1 MLYPSPT
8 TDRIYIAFEHD
19 DVKIF
24 DPATRDYQDLNIQ
37 KINQLTILIN
47 SFLEKDKDELWI
59 GTDSGL
65 FIYKVNTGEC
75 TRIRQDP
82 LDPYALSSHFISA
95 FCRDRRTAS
104 GFVSTKTASTTIP
117 LSALSMCIIPGTGN
131 IR

>member
-24 DPATRDYQDLNIQ
+24 DPATRDQDLNIQ
-37 KINQLTILIN
+37 KDQPAYDPDQQLPR
-47 SFLEKDKDELWI
+47 KDKDELWI
-59 GTDSGL
+59 RTDSGL

-82 LDPYALSSHFISA
+82 LDPYALFGAILSLHSA
-95 FCRDRRTAS
+95 ETGRTAC
-104 GFVSTKTASTTIP
+104 GFVSTKTASTIIP
-117 LSALSMCIIPGTGN
+117 LSALSMCIIPGTGS